1 VYQRANQR
9 SLPFR
14 RQTSRSV
21 RGSLES
27 KWTIPTA
34 TTFAALVSA
43 FDDGVCRVY
52 RARASGG
59 AGNELSHYSYSFG
72 YRIVSPSPLSRCQY
86 ILFSMLRPSMKVD
99 AHFCGASRQKSSPV
113 RKGHI
118 SFLSCRYDPSNGEP
132 RFQTLALTRQTRTSK
147 GVAIDLFT
155 RTDVL
160 REHCHFQSRKGPT
173 SDIHAYLH
181 LLTRSR
187 DWRFGTQRASD
198 QMKAERENKAAQ
210 PFAVCQEN
218 EQMH

>member
-1 VYQRANQR
+1 MAEMANMRKRKTVQTTYCGPLMPLTCYWIITCTILRCKRFHCPDHMYQRVNQR

-14 RQTSRSV
+14 RQTWRSA
-21 RGSLES
+21 RSSLES

-34 TTFAALVSA
+34 TTFAPLVSA

-59 AGNELSHYSYSFG
+59 AGNELSHYSHSFG
-72 YRIVSPSPLSRCQY
+72 YRIGSPSPLGPCQY

-132 RFQTLALTRQTRTSK
+132 RFQTLALTRPNAN
-147 GVAIDLFT
+147 G
-155 RTDVL
+155 
-160 REHCHFQSRKGPT
+160 
-173 SDIHAYLH
+173 
-181 LLTRSR
+181 
-187 DWRFGTQRASD
+187 
-198 QMKAERENKAAQ
+198 
-210 PFAVCQEN
+210 
-218 EQMH
+218 